1 MNRLFTYTG
10 TLFTGADTEADTGG
24 TQAPPSAKTTYKY
37 QWTFGSATALAPSLQ
52 PINLDLIYT

>member
-10 TLFTGADTEADTGG
+10 TLFTGADTGADTGG

-52 PINLDLIYT
+52 PNKS